1 MYGVERRGSAL
12 CATHGGC
19 RLGQLQSGV
28 HLLSALWGSLL
39 TEERKGKQFIGIL
52 IVVRPFIG
60 QARE

>member
-1 MYGVERRGSAL
+1 MGWRGEE
-12 CATHGGC
+12 
-19 RLGQLQSGV
+19 V
-28 HLLSALWGSLL
+28 HSVPLMEGADWVSSRVGFTSSQPFGGSLL